1 MEKRFDSLTIFEF
14 GQRFPTE
21 EDCLQYLSEKKWAD
35 GFVCPVCGHKHFCSH
50 SKKRSYDRQ
59 CTKCHHISSP
69 TSGTLFHKIKFSL
82 LKAFWIIYYHV
93 NNLQVYINEYTF
105 RYNRHIM
112 KRGIFENL
120 LAKVIAHPP
129 KTYKLLYA

>member
-1 MEKRFDSLTIFEF
+1 MKKIIRI
-14 GQRFPTE
+14 RHFPTE
-21 EDCLQYLSEKKWAD
+21 EACLQYLSEKKWAD
-35 GFVCPVCGHKHFCSH
+35 GFVCPVCGHKHF
-50 SKKRSYDRQ
+50 
-59 CTKCHHISSP
+59 SSP

-93 NNLQVYINEYTF
+93 NNLQAYINEYTF